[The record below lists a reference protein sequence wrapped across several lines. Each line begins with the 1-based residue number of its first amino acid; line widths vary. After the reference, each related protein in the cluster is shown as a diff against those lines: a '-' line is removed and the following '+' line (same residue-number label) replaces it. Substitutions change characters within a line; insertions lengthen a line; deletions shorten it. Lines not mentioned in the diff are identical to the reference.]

1 MITILKYADRIFH
14 SEDERGFG
22 RREKKIFESKL
33 KRRELLILEYDN
45 LPLCIKYRFEVL
57 VWLLQAV

>member
-22 RREKKIFESKL
+22 RRKKSL
-33 KRRELLILEYDN
+33 KAN
-45 LPLCIKYRFEVL
+45 
-57 VWLLQAV
+57 